1 MPRRPAFG
9 TTTAALCALLALT
22 ACEGSPEVG
31 QPNTAPVSPPSSA
44 ASTANTPVDESKAA
58 GDAAVAAYRRY
69 IAVINAMTASGG
81 IAVQDLPKVASG
93 VELAKS
99 QNQAET
105 YRVEKIKTIGGVE
118 VLWAKAVKTG
128 PTGARITTASVQA
141 CYDTSKSRAVD
152 ASGKNVRAPGTPTRW
167 LDNRD
172 LELIG
177 GVWKVTKGKNQGA
190 SC

>member
-1 MPRRPAFG
+1 MQHRPALG
-9 TTTAALCALLALT
+9 TTAAALSALLALT
-22 ACEGSPEVG
+22 ACQASPEAG
-31 QPNTAPVSPPSSA
+31 HPNTTPTSPPSSTAA
-44 ASTANTPVDESKAA
+44 ASTPVDESKAA

-81 IAVQDLPKVASG
+81 TVVKDLPTVASG
-93 VELAKS
+93 VELAVS

-105 YRVEKIKTIGGVE
+105 YRGEKIRTIGTVE
-118 VLWAKAVKTG
+118 ILWAKAVKTG
-128 PTGARITTASVQA
+128 PATSQVTTASVQA
-141 CYDTSKSRAVD
+141 CYDTSKTQAVD
-152 ASGKNVRAPGTPTRW
+152 STGKSVREPGTPTRW

-172 LELIG
+172 LQLVA